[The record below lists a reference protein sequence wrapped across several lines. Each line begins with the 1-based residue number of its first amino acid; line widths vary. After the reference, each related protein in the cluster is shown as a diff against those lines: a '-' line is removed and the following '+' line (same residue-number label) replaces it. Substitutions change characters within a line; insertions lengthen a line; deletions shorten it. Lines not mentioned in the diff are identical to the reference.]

1 MADDVF
7 ATMLDGVADGSVK
20 LDTPAK
26 PDPIFDAI
34 ADEAKAQEDQANAAA
49 AHRSMSAMPDQYA
62 DHLQLA
68 KTFGVPVDFAGRN
81 AEPLKAFKG
90 FTDTKRM
97 MDNNPPLAKWYTT
110 GDNPAAIKYDELRH
124 LDGLSWLGA
133 AVGQSFM
140 DSYRDVSFNELQYRK
155 AMKTATGDEIARL
168 NDMEAAQEP
177 RTYAADSWIEQG
189 FVGAAAQLP
198 VIGSMLVGGAKRGVQ
213 AADVA
218 GVATLIAGQL
228 GPQVAAPEELITVP
242 TAMAGGYAVGSVY
255 GAFETDA
262 RQQTGAAYYEFANM
276 RDETGKVMDPDV
288 ARVAAIIAGNASSV
302 LDTLSFEKMGS
313 VVPGFNQ
320 VKNMLTKDA
329 VKAAL
334 LRPTVRQ
341 ALSTFAKHV
350 AETGATETA
359 TETVQEAI
367 QIFAGEAAKE
377 YSNEAQGGQFNM
389 TTGADIAA
397 RLGDTFEQTLQTMT
411 VLGPALSGTRLGAD
425 IRRVRQTAQQTQ
437 IIQALNDHA
446 AGNELNARLPEK
458 AKEAVR
464 AITADGPIQHVYV
477 APEAFSQFF
486 QNADDAKQFF
496 QTVGLTEEFAE
507 SQRTGR
513 DMEVPIESYYVN
525 LAGTEIGNAIKDHV
539 KLSPDAFS
547 QKQADDF
554 NGMWKA
560 AQERLAEE
568 HAAGLEVDQAARL
581 GEEKVFD
588 DVKDKAMN
596 AGIVPDQAAQY
607 AKLYSQFFR
616 TMAARGGV
624 DAHDLYQQ
632 YGFDVK
638 RALPTE
644 TELKAVDNLDL
655 ALEVIR
661 RGRID
666 PLRKQVEKAA
676 GPSLLEAIIA
686 RGGIVDQGGELAAM
700 NLPAK
705 AIRKGTAGGQTDL
718 VGKQDNQFGA
728 DDVARQMWEEGY
740 FPDLE
745 ERPTPDDL
753 FNALREELGGNK
765 RRSPMYDQTGEA
777 RIQQS
782 EGLVKFA
789 DMLDQLGLDPKTM
802 TNDEIRKAVDE
813 AVNADPNAAAL
824 FQVPV
829 DVAKTLNTP
838 VDLPT
843 DETFVQ
849 AVANTPGA
857 EITEDGLVL
866 DLTRYQPEEQSGG
879 QAIRTGV
886 FYLPTGSANEK
897 HYKSGKTGYGGKVKV
912 QGETLIRNPLFVKGS
927 TGGKAPEAAYDA
939 IKGKGAYQKM
949 RSAVLAEINKGW
961 GKKPTEEDVSNVLE
975 AHGAS
980 GNAAWEI
987 LRVSKTGNTLPYAIQ
1002 ENIVAHAIRE
1012 AGHDAMIGWSK
1023 GKEGPFI
1030 AEVFDVREDMVPT
1043 PEGDFQV
1050 HDEFYQADQQFA
1062 TLAEEKALAKQMLD
1076 DLRATKDAGGQAD
1089 KEATT
1094 AAFNQMRKAGA
1105 ARDDLAAELAKT
1117 DNGVELV
1124 NSKGDM
1130 HAAVTKSQSVEGGWR
1145 VTHFN
1150 ASGFL
1155 GHTEHKTKLSAVK
1168 EALQEGFDKEDAG
1181 ALARAVAAKTF
1192 FQRAEEAGQSGGT
1205 KRGSI
1210 QLAPGRTIINMFDQ
1224 ADLSTFLHE
1233 SGHFFLE
1240 VFRDLAAKQQGA
1252 VRAPDP
1258 AAGKIRFYHGT
1269 DYATAEGFTGKTF
1282 VSAQEEY
1289 ARNYGGGSKNVLYVD
1304 MSKDEAIKA
1313 GLYDE
1318 INDRP
1323 MNGSIEGAD
1332 GRMKPLMS
1340 SQIQDDWAAIRE
1352 YLGITNDAN
1361 IGTDAHEKWARS
1373 FEAYLFEGKA
1383 PSQEI
1388 ATAFARFR
1396 SWLVFVYQSIK
1407 KLNAPI
1413 NDRMRAVM
1421 DRMIATDE
1429 EIDAARRA
1437 PEFRPA
1443 FQTQEA
1449 SGLTDAQWKAYT
1461 ETAGRAVDRAKREM
1475 DARMMSEIAR
1485 ETTKEWREAKR
1496 AIREE
1501 VTADLEQMPVYRAM
1515 HYLRTGEGL
1524 PEGTPRMHLDK
1535 DGIVETMGE
1544 GALLRLPKAVPPL
1557 YRAKGGVHPDI
1568 MAELMGFKSGHEMLT
1583 LMMSVPSLG
1592 KAVADETALRMKQ
1605 RYGDLMGDAVAR
1617 ARVAAEAITNDDTG
1631 ELLNAE
1637 IGVLVKKGL
1646 VSTAVN
1652 KADARKMAREII
1664 RGKTIREAMRIKLY
1678 QNADVKAANEAE
1690 RAILAQDWTKALEA
1704 KKRQLLNHYLA
1715 QEAAQAEKDIQKA
1728 VDYLNK
1734 FTGRKQPSGVWRES
1748 LNQIAALLERFDFR
1762 KSVTLTDEQRR
1773 ASLADWITQQ
1783 EAAGEIV
1790 AVPDVVRDNA
1800 FRKPYRQMTV
1810 DDLMAVRDSVK
1821 SIEHIGRRWEAVN
1834 GDIAARKFNLK
1845 RDEIA
1850 NTVSTSAPLKP
1861 EAKTRNPTR
1870 FGGLLNQAKS
1880 IEAALLKLESVFDW
1894 MDSKDSNGPLRRL
1907 IWQPIAEAET
1917 RENDLRIKVV
1927 GEFQRIMGELD
1938 HKRLNERL
1946 SIPGVRQTFLRSDVM
1961 AVALNMG
1968 NESNLDKMKR
1978 GEQWDDA
1985 TLDRIV
1991 SHLNEQEWQAVQG
2004 IWDTINSLWPEIAA
2018 VQKRLTG
2025 VEPEKVEARKVPTP
2039 HGILNGGYYP
2049 LIYDASRSF
2058 DVADREAAQ
2067 NDVVRFENTYLRPET
2082 RHGFTKERSQQYTR
2096 PILFDLNGAARHL
2109 TAVVHDVTHREAI
2122 LDANKLLTNPV
2133 VRAAI
2138 VSHYG
2143 PEIYSQ
2149 MVPWLQSIAHDTYK
2163 NDGLGAVEN
2172 LFRSVR
2178 SRATIMGMGF
2188 RISTIISQLAG
2199 YSSSLEL
2206 VPIKHMAGAMKE
2218 FSMSPRA
2225 MWAEVNAKSG
2235 MMRYRGVNLDRDI
2248 NDQMK
2253 ALTGKHGI
2261 VDEAKRFSMWGIG
2274 FMDRVVTVP
2283 TWVAA
2288 YRDHMQRNPGDEA
2301 GAISHADKVVSLT
2314 QGGGGPKD
2322 LAAIQ
2327 RKNELTKLVTMFYSY
2342 FSSYY
2347 NRQRTWKRDM
2357 ERKIKTGE
2365 GSFASLLARQV
2376 FMTLGPAL
2384 LTELLVGKGPK
2395 DDESWEWWVAK
2406 KIAFY
2411 PLSAVPVVRDAIGV
2425 FDTGFGYSF
2434 TPAARVIDE
2443 VLVQPFQMLAK
2454 ELDDNPDNDP
2464 DARKAFKQTL
2474 ETTGYALGL
2483 PLGQLTSTVDNVWK
2497 AIQDDDFQLRDLVLS
2512 RPKK

>member
-110 GDNPAAIKYDELRH
+110 GDNPAAVKYDELRH

-155 AMKTATGDEIARL
+155 AMGTASGDELARL
-168 NDMEAAQEP
+168 NDMEAAKEP
-177 RTYAADSWIEQG
+177 RTYAADSWIEQS
-189 FVGAAAQLP
+189 FVGAAAELP

-228 GPQVAAPEELITVP
+228 GPQVATPEELITVP
-242 TAMAGGYAVGSVY
+242 TAMAGGYAVGSLY
-255 GAFETDA
+255 GAYETDA

-276 RDETGKVMDPDV
+276 RDETGKMMDPDV

-334 LRPTVRQ
+334 LRPGVRQ
-341 ALSTFAKHV
+341 ALSTFAKNV
-350 AETGATETA
+350 ATTGATETA

-377 YSNEAQGGQFNM
+377 YANEAQGGQFNM

-425 IRRVRQTAQQTQ
+425 IRRVRQTARQTQ
-437 IIQALNDHA
+437 IIEALNDHA
-446 AGNELNARLPEK
+446 AGNELNVRLPEK

-525 LAGTEIGNAIKDHV
+525 LAGTEIGNAIKDYV

-554 NGMWKA
+554 NDMWKA

-824 FQVPV
+824 FQ
-829 DVAKTLNTP
+829 DAQGDTVATENNLYVVHNIKPDGVMNAAKIGG
-838 VDLPT
+838 LPSPSLAIART
-843 DETFVQ
+843 DRGFD
-849 AVANTPGA
+849 NFG
-857 EITEDGLVL
+857 EISLIAPSSL
-866 DLTRYQPEEQSGG
+866 INPEMD
-879 QAIRTGV
+879 RTATV
-886 FYLPTGSANEK
+886 
-897 HYKSGKTGYGGKVKV
+897 
-912 QGETLIRNPLFVKGS
+912 
-927 TGGKAPEAAYDA
+927 
-939 IKGKGAYQKM
+939 
-949 RSAVLAEINKGW
+949 
-961 GKKPTEEDVSNVLE
+961 
-975 AHGAS
+975 
-980 GNAAWEI
+980 GNADIYSPRYPSMDNKLNDKAFEA
-987 LRVSKTGNTLPYAIQ
+987 VDD
-1002 ENIVAHAIRE
+1002 EVVAA
-1012 AGHDAMIGWSK
+1012 
-1023 GKEGPFI
+1023 
-1030 AEVFDVREDMVPT
+1030 
-1043 PEGDFQV
+1043 
-1050 HDEFYQADQQFA
+1050 
-1062 TLAEEKALAKQMLD
+1062 EKALHKKSGMEGLD
-1076 DLRATKDAGGQAD
+1076 RSAIEDRGV
-1089 KEATT
+1089 
-1094 AAFNQMRKAGA
+1094 RA
-1105 ARDDLAAELAKT
+1105 ARDSKGMQYLYVQDRGLDFTPSSDWYENRAALDKLIDDNTNDYEDFVDDKMAGVIEQERIFKGRTNSGNSRTAAHTLENVVADIKSRMKEGEGFHYGVGSIRSRFAKLFKSVTGMKADRDKIVDRDAVKQVKEDFDKRFDALAAELKPFYKFDGDSFGYYDDLAGMIGEGSTKGIARALGEGFKDVPAETIANVKAFTDDLRDAPTEYFEAKL
-1117 DNGVELV
+1117 NRGVYLEEFAGALV
-1124 NSKGDM
+1124 PTGTRERVVNALKDAGLQVVEYTKGD
-1130 HAAVTKSQSVEGGWR
+1130 E
-1145 VTHFN
+1145 
-1150 ASGFL
+1150 AS
-1155 GHTEHKTKLSAVK
+1155 KR
-1168 EALQEGFDKEDAG
+1168 EALQKFE
-1181 ALARAVAAKTF
+1181 RVF
-1192 FQRAEEAGQSGGT
+1192 FQTAGQTETGT

-1240 VFRDLAAKQQGA
+1240 VFRDLAAKQ
-1252 VRAPDP
+1252 
-1258 AAGKIRFYHGT
+1258 AAGPEIGPQNQI
-1269 DYATAEGFTGKTF
+1269 AE
-1282 VSAQEEY
+1282 
-1289 ARNYGGGSKNVLYVD
+1289 
-1304 MSKDEAIKA
+1304 
-1313 GLYDE
+1313 
-1318 INDRP
+1318 
-1323 MNGSIEGAD
+1323 
-1332 GRMKPLMS
+1332 
-1340 SQIQDDWAAIRE
+1340 DWRAIRD
-1352 YLGITNDAN
+1352 YLGITDDAN

-1413 NDRMRAVM
+1413 NDKMRAVM

-1496 AIREE
+1496 TIREE

-1646 VSTAVN
+1646 VSTAIN
-1652 KADARKMAREII
+1652 KSDARKMAREII
-1664 RGKTIREAMRIKLY
+1664 RGKTIREAMRVKLY

-1762 KSVTLTDEQRR
+1762 KSITLTDEQRR

-1850 NTVSTSAPLKP
+1850 NTVATSAPLKP

-2049 LIYDASRSF
+2049 LIYDAARSF

-2138 VSHYG
+2138 VDHYG

-2314 QGGGGPKD
+2314 QGGGGAKD
-2322 LAAIQ
+2322 LAAVQ

-2347 NRQRTWKRDM
+2347 NRQRTWGRDVA
-2357 ERKIKTGE
+2357 RKVKTGE

-2376 FMTLGPAL
+2376 FMTIGPAL
-2384 LTELLVGKGPK
+2384 LTELMVGKGPK
-2395 DDESWEWWVAK
+2395 DDESWEWWAAK
-2406 KIAFY
+2406 KIAMY

-2464 DARKAFKQTL
+2464 DARKVFKQTL

-2512 RPKK
+2512 RPKQ